1 MRIRATTA
9 IATLLALG
17 AFAVSATAADS
28 VSTDVDASFKKGTPG
43 SSYEP
48 ERPAAFKGT
57 VSSKDSDCEA
67 KRKVK
72 IKGVG
77 SDKTDSKGR
86 FKINAFGVGADTYKV
101 KVKKRDAGKVVCK
114 AAKTTVK
121 VKNKDL

>member
-9 IATLLALG
+9 ITTLLALG
-17 AFAVSATAADS
+17 AFAVSAAAADS
-28 VSTDVDASFKKGTPG
+28 VSTEIDASFKKGTADNP
-43 SSYEP
+43 YVP
-48 ERPAAFKGT
+48 ERDPAFKGT
-57 VSSKDSDCEA
+57 VESKDSDCEA

-86 FKINAFGVGADTYKV
+86 FKIDAPGVGADTYKV
-101 KVKKRDAGKVVCK
+101 KVAKREVGKTVCE
-114 AAKTTVK
+114 AAKTKVR